1 MYQKMSQ
8 KDKQPRQN
16 LYRIFHN
23 RWQKSYQRK
32 INCLFKKLLFTTE
45 NATAAGSSW
54 SNISR
59 LYIWKDNMLIM
70 KYQDKVNN
78 TNDTDDKNLGKEKPR
93 KKEIKKKANT
103 SNTSYKLQKVSTK
116 KKFVDKN

>member
-1 MYQKMSQ
+1 
-8 KDKQPRQN
+8 
-16 LYRIFHN
+16 
-23 RWQKSYQRK
+23 
-32 INCLFKKLLFTTE
+32 
-45 NATAAGSSW
+45 
-54 SNISR
+54 
-59 LYIWKDNMLIM
+59 MLITR
-70 KYQDKVNN
+70 YQDKVNN

>member
-1 MYQKMSQ
+1 
-8 KDKQPRQN
+8 
-16 LYRIFHN
+16 
-23 RWQKSYQRK
+23 
-32 INCLFKKLLFTTE
+32 
-45 NATAAGSSW
+45 
-54 SNISR
+54 
-59 LYIWKDNMLIM
+59 MLIM
-70 KYQDKVNN
+70 RYQDKVNN

>member
-8 KDKQPRQN
+8 KDKQPRQK

-70 KYQDKVNN
+70 RYQDKVNN
-78 TNDTDDKNLGKEKPR
+78 TNDTDDKSLGKEKPR